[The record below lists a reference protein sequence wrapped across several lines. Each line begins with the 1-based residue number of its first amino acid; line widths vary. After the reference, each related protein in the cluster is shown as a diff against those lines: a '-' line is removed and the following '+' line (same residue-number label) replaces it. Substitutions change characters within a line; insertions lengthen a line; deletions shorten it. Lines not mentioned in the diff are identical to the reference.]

1 MWCNSR
7 GINSTHHCH
16 YSMASVDSKFDD
28 LSDTDIDFLIDYTIF
43 KNTKKVTV
51 RRISVLKCKVAN
63 FKFSFKLVEV
73 FLRVVNSLDIL
84 SGLPQ

>member
-1 MWCNSR
+1 M
-7 GINSTHHCH
+7 
-16 YSMASVDSKFDD
+16 DSKFDD

-51 RRISVLKCKVAN
+51 RGISVLKCKVAN
-63 FKFSFKLVEV
+63 FKFFIFEV